1 MKQDGTPVIQ
11 SINLKQLINNLI
23 HCFGIPGKY
32 LESCDQCFFKD
43 RSTKDCQCRDKLIM
57 TTIIILYNLQDYIND
72 GYIDFVQNTK
82 SALSADILN
91 EGINKLV
98 DFLTHKANAE
108 TFESQL
114 TNIYNMVKDNE

>member
-1 MKQDGTPVIQ
+1 
-11 SINLKQLINNLI
+11 
-23 HCFGIPGKY
+23 
-32 LESCDQCFFKD
+32 
-43 RSTKDCQCRDKLIM
+43 M

-82 SALSADILN
+82 SALSANILN
-91 EGINKLV
+91 EGINKLI